1 MATSI
6 TRQVKCLHVIN
17 PLSLACDLMCAGRSR
32 DRHGIPEARKPPD
45 DTNDKYPTTMNT
57 KLSTLLAGVVVSVP
71 ILLGVLG
78 VLLLVSDSDSPSM
91 QVSFSEF
98 VLKKIAGALLVAVS
112 YFSMYA
118 LRRWASSPEA
128 GRK

>member
-1 MATSI
+1 
-6 TRQVKCLHVIN
+6 
-17 PLSLACDLMCAGRSR
+17 
-32 DRHGIPEARKPPD
+32 
-45 DTNDKYPTTMNT
+45 MNT
-57 KLSTLLAGVVVSVP
+57 KLSTLLAGLVVSVP
-71 ILLGVLG
+71 MIVGFFG

-98 VLKKIAGALLVAVS
+98 VLMKIAGALLVAVA
-112 YFSMYA
+112 YLSMYA

>member
-1 MATSI
+1 
-6 TRQVKCLHVIN
+6 
-17 PLSLACDLMCAGRSR
+17 
-32 DRHGIPEARKPPD
+32 
-45 DTNDKYPTTMNT
+45 MNT
-57 KLSTLLAGVVVSVP
+57 KLSTFLAGLIVSVP
-71 ILLGVLG
+71 FLFGIFG

-98 VLKKIAGALLVAVS
+98 VLKKIAGALLVAVA
-112 YFSMYA
+112 YLSMYA

>member
-17 PLSLACDLMCAGRSR
+17 PLSLVCGLLRTERSR
-32 DRHGIPEARKPPD
+32 GKHGTPEARKPPD

-57 KLSTLLAGVVVSVP
+57 KLSTLLAGLVVSVP
-71 ILLGVLG
+71 ILFGFLG
-78 VLLLVSDSDSPSM
+78 VLLLVSDSDDPSM

-98 VLKKIAGALLVAVS
+98 FLKKIAGAFLVAVA
-112 YFSMYA
+112 YFSLRA
-118 LRRWASSPEA
+118 LRHWASSHEA

>member
-1 MATSI
+1 MATKI
-6 TRQVKCLHVIN
+6 TPQVKCLHVIN

-32 DRHGIPEARKPPD
+32 GRHGIPEARKPPD

-57 KLSTLLAGVVVSVP
+57 KLSTLLAGLIVSVP
-71 ILLGVLG
+71 FLFGIFG

-91 QVSFSEF
+91 QVSFTEF
-98 VLKKIAGALLVAVS
+98 FLKKIAGAALVAVA
-112 YFSMYA
+112 YLSMYA
-118 LRRWASSPEA
+118 LRRWASTPEA